1 MGMYCV
7 NGRWGRH
14 RRQFSVHADSMDEAV
29 ENAVILAQSYATG
42 TRNYT
47 TETWKYGSMEIV
59 SEECEIRKVR
69 AERASLYVVGGPEP
83 LDRWARR
90 PPKKA
95 PPTT

>member
-1 MGMYCV
+1 
-7 NGRWGRH
+7 
-14 RRQFSVHADSMDEAV
+14 MDEAV
-29 ENAVILAQSYATG
+29 DEALAWARIYSTG

-59 SEECEIRKVR
+59 SEECEIRHVR
-69 AERASLYVVGGPEP
+69 PERASLHVVGGPEP

-95 PPTT
+95 TPSA